1 MNSELNYS
9 EISKSELPGPEQLIQ
24 VNLPKQTIIKGA
36 SILEVSL
43 EWFYLCFVL
52 SALCSY
58 IKTVSSL
65 KLYENEENPQVDPDP
80 LDRTRRSQQSP
91 SRQPKNIQVSN
102 VVVKVMFQS

>member
-65 KLYENEENPQVDPDP
+65 KLYENEENPQVDPD
-80 LDRTRRSQQSP
+80 RTRRSQQSP
-91 SRQPKNIQVSN
+91 SRQPKTIQVSN